1 MKKYITP
8 KTDIIKLNLNDSIL
22 EGAGI
27 GSASYGASGPHAMSK
42 ENSFLNWEEED
53 TEENLFDV
61 ANRTGVKIEIHTVTK
76 KPFCACSL
84 V

>member
-53 TEENLFDV
+53 TEE
-61 ANRTGVKIEIHTVTK
+61 
-76 KPFCACSL
+76 
-84 V
+84 

>member
-53 TEENLFDV
+53 TEENPYPQ
-61 ANRTGVKIEIHTVTK
+61 NNIWQ
-76 KPFCACSL
+76 
-84 V
+84 

>member
-27 GSASYGASGPHAMSK
+27 GSSSYGASGPHDMSK

-53 TEENLFDV
+53 TEENPYPQ
-61 ANRTGVKIEIHTVTK
+61 NNIWQ
-76 KPFCACSL
+76 
-84 V
+84 